1 MNLEEAYLEHI
12 LLHLSSDDPDDRPLR
27 TYLDSWY
34 AHSIGPALYER
45 KIPRPQWLNRGDL
58 QKRPD
63 LAFHCHA
70 ISFAAEQCIAKGD
83 VSALAKDH
91 SVPVNQVIREL
102 KACEWSD
109 RRTLREFLKRRY
121 RVAVVTHDE
130 HLRLGRGDAARK
142 AEGVDFGSGDGAYA
156 RYDCPRYGIRYRV
169 LMDCSSPLE

>member
-12 LLHLSSDDPDDRPLR
+12 LLHLSSNDPDDRPLR

-34 AHSIGPALYER
+34 AHSVGPALYER

-58 QKRPD
+58 EKRPD
-63 LAFHCHA
+63 LAFQCHA
-70 ISFAAEQCIAKGD
+70 ISHSAEQCIEAGE

-91 SVPVNQVIREL
+91 AVPVNQVIREL
-102 KACEWSD
+102 KARNWGD
-109 RRTLREFLKRRY
+109 RETLREFLKRRY
-121 RVAVVTHDE
+121 RVAVVTNAE

-142 AEGVDFGSGDGAYA
+142 KEGALFGDVDATFA

-169 LMDCSSPLE
+169 LRD